1 MEVITSD
8 ELPEDY
14 AERVQKVNAVLMQ
27 VNGTGL
33 LTIPLAAA
41 AMMPDPSALMVG
53 GNVPAVAPVVSG
65 LPITVQSVAEA
76 ALNAALG
83 GPTSSSSLALAN
95 SEAAPTLGEQSVE
108 QAAAA
113 ITSHILIHN
122 MFDKDL
128 ETEDG
133 WWEDIRE
140 DVTEECTTFGKV
152 EKVVVMHEHPG
163 GKVYVS
169 FQENQVAKTAASALE
184 GRWFDQRQLHV
195 EFVNEEDVP

>member
-1 MEVITSD
+1 
-8 ELPEDY
+8 
-14 AERVQKVNAVLMQ
+14 MQ

-41 AMMPDPSALMVG
+41 ALMPDPFALLAGSTLPV
-53 GNVPAVAPVVSG
+53 AAPVVSG
-65 LPITVQSVAEA
+65 LPINVQSVAEA

-83 GPTSSSSLALAN
+83 APTAS
-95 SEAAPTLGEQSVE
+95 AAPSFSLTHSET
-108 QAAAA
+108 AATPVQPQPPAA
-113 ITSHILIHN
+113 QETATPTSHILIHN
-122 MFDKDL
+122 MFNKDM

-140 DVTEECTTFGKV
+140 EVTEECTTFGKV

-163 GKVYVS
+163 GKVYVR
-169 FQENQVAKTAASALE
+169 FQNAEMAKKAANALE

-195 EFVNEEDVP
+195 EFVQEEDVH

>member
-1 MEVITSD
+1 
-8 ELPEDY
+8 
-14 AERVQKVNAVLMQ
+14 MQ

-41 AMMPDPSALMVG
+41 AMMPDPSALMAG

-65 LPITVQSVAEA
+65 LPISVQSVAEA

-83 GPTSSSSLALAN
+83 GLTASSSLALAH
-95 SEAAPTLGEQSVE
+95 SDAAPTHGQQSVE
-108 QAAAA
+108 QAAASA
-113 ITSHILIHN
+113 TSHILIHN

-128 ETEDG
+128 ETEEG

-140 DVTEECTTFGKV
+140 DVNEECTTFGKV

-169 FQENQVAKTAASALE
+169 FQDELMAKKAASALE
-184 GRWFDQRQLHV
+184 GRWFDQRQLRV
-195 EFVNEEDVP
+195 EFVNEDDVP